1 MLLYILLIVS
11 GLTLLC
17 VGMMCGLL
25 YKRKPAD
32 NARELVQIET
42 QIQSLQTNL
51 QAVQVN
57 LSNIERNLKDDFKR
71 NREELHLALSQS
83 FKGFQEI
90 SEKQQAAF
98 NALQKEK
105 MGQLEKTQSDLV
117 QRTEAQLETIRV
129 TVSEKLEKTLSERLG
144 QSFDTVGKQLVEVQK
159 GLGEMQTLA
168 QDVGGLKKVLSNVKM
183 RGGLGEIQLG
193 MLLEQVLAP
202 DQYAANVKT
211 KASGGEVVEFAVKL
225 PGRNEEDKPVWLPVD
240 AKFPKDIYDQLLSA
254 YDAGEPAQVETAQRN
269 LDLTIKKMA
278 KDISEKYLDP
288 PNTTDFGILFLPF
301 EGIYA
306 EVIRRTSL
314 LEELQRNHK
323 ILITGPTTL
332 AAILN
337 SLQMGFRTLAI
348 QKRSS
353 EVWKVLAAVKKEFE
367 NFGGLVGKARRNIQI
382 GLSQLDEV
390 EGTRTRAIQRQ
401 LRGVESLQGPESPLL
416 FAAADAEQEF
426 EDEEV

>member
-32 NARELVQIET
+32 NARELAQMEA
-42 QIQSLQTNL
+42 QLQSLQTSL
-51 QAVQVN
+51 QAVHVN

-71 NREELHLALSQS
+71 NREELHLTLSQS
-83 FKGFQEI
+83 FKGFQDI
-90 SEKQQAAF
+90 SEKQQIAF
-98 NALQKEK
+98 SALQKEK
-105 MGQLEKTQSDLV
+105 MGQLEKTQVDLV
-117 QRTEAQLETIRV
+117 QRTEKQLETIRI

-144 QSFDTVGKQLVEVQK
+144 QSFDTVGKQLIEVQK

-211 KASGGEVVEFAVKL
+211 KASGGELVEFAVKL

-254 YDAGEPAQVETAQRN
+254 YDTGDPAQVETAQRN

-367 NFGGLVGKARRNIQI
+367 NFGGLVGKARDNIQR
-382 GLSQLDEV
+382 GLNQLDEV
-390 EGTRTRAIQRQ
+390 EGKRTRAIQRQ
-401 LRGVESLQGPESPLL
+401 LRGVESLQGPDAPLL
-416 FAAADAEQEF
+416 FAPTDSEID
-426 EDEEV
+426 DEI